1 MMTHEAHEVRSS
13 AGHPRRHR
21 LLPIVGSGV
30 AVAVVL
36 AHLAGGG
43 VLMHVG
49 LPALLVYLG
58 LGAVPTN
65 LAGGALVVGLAAII
79 TIKLLFVFVFG
90 GTLMSKTHAGITTGK
105 TIHRPHFYDAFV
117 ALLTLGRARTLR
129 DRTVALARI
138 APGEAVLDVGCGTGE
153 IAMRAKARSGTTGSV
168 VGIDPAP
175 EMIAVARQKAAQV
188 GVEIDYRV
196 AAVEALPFVNAT
208 FDVVVSSLM
217 LHHLPEDLKP
227 RALAEIRRVLKPG
240 GRLVVVDFK
249 QPTSRLGRLAPVWLL
264 HRSVEDHSSL
274 QELPALLTAAGFSG
288 IESRDTGVG
297 YLGCVHAHV
306 DR

>member
-1 MMTHEAHEVRSS
+1 MMTHEVHEDRRPDGRS
-13 AGHPRRHR
+13 GPHH
-21 LLPIVGSGV
+21 LLPIAGI
-30 AVAVVL
+30 AVVVIGVL
-36 AHLAGGG
+36 AHLGGG
-43 VLMHVG
+43 AMLAHVG
-49 LPALLVYLG
+49 IGLVIAYF
-58 LGAVPTN
+58 GADVAN
-65 LAGGALVVGLAAII
+65 LAGGALMVGLAAII
-79 TIKLLFVFVFG
+79 TIKLLFLFVFG
-90 GTLMSKTHAGITTGK
+90 GTLMSKSHAGITTGK
-105 TIHRPHFYDAFV
+105 TIHGPHFYDAFV
-117 ALLTLGRARTLR
+117 ALLTLGCARALR
-129 DRTVALARI
+129 DRTVALACI

-153 IAMRAKARSGTTGSV
+153 VTVRAKARSGATGSV

-175 EMIAVARQKAAQV
+175 EMIAVARQKAAQA

-196 AAVEALPFVNAT
+196 AAVEALPFAAAT

-249 QPTSRLGRLAPVWLL
+249 QPSSRLGRLAPVWLL

-274 QELPALLTAAGFSG
+274 QELPALLKAAGFSA